1 MHVSPNSLFM
11 LAGLVWIMGP
21 TADSK
26 VNTSTIRVRKMEQ
39 LSIWDGE
46 EDNTKSMRDVWPFKE
61 T

>member
-1 MHVSPNSLFM
+1 M
-11 LAGLVWIMGP
+11 LAGLVWMMGP